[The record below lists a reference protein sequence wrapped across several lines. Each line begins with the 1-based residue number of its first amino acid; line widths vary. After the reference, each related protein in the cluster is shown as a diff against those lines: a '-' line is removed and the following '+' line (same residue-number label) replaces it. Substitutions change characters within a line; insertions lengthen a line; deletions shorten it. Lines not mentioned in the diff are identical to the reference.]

1 MKCIT
6 KPLVRSFPDPT
17 FERSPPPGSRL
28 DLPKV
33 ASARPPPHTPLIH
46 FVVYFDILSGISSDI
61 FSGESSDIMSGILS
75 SISSDI
81 FSGIS
86 SDILSGISRDIL
98 SGTSFDI
105 LSSNVCG

>member
-1 MKCIT
+1 MNKN
-6 KPLVRSFPDPT
+6 
-17 FERSPPPGSRL
+17 SPEPPFYIF
-28 DLPKV
+28 
-33 ASARPPPHTPLIH
+33 PHTLIH
-46 FVVYFDILSGISSDI
+46 FLVNLLTFYLA
-61 FSGESSDIMSGILS
+61 SSDIMSGTLS
-75 SISSDI
+75 SMSSDM